1 MSKKRIFNEESLKRF
16 IKRDSRSL
24 LEIAEY
30 FNVTPKEI
38 NKLLLTMKENKYNI
52 LEDSSPMIA
61 LGTDMNTGVVTHPF
75 DPRMWQ
81 GDTLKFGFSSDN
93 HMCNNN
99 SREDVNNLLYDIF
112 ASEGIEVVYNGGN
125 WIDGEHHF
133 NKNEI
138 FIRGCTNQL
147 KYCAKNYP
155 YRKGIITKFIAGDD
169 HEGWYVQREG
179 INVGEYLVKH
189 RRDLGMNDLEY
200 LGYGEADILLNEPDQ
215 KHESWL
221 RVLHPGGGSAYALSY
236 TMQKL
241 VESYQGGEKPT
252 IILAGHY
259 HKLDYSFPREVHAI
273 QLGTTCDQT
282 LFMRKK
288 KIQAMVGGGI
298 VEARRA
304 ADGSINRVKVE
315 FITFYDKSFYIGK
328 DKYFKG

>member
-1 MSKKRIFNEESLKRF
+1 MSKKILTLEALKRF
-16 IKRDSRSL
+16 IKKDSRSL
-24 LEIAEY
+24 FDIATY
-30 FNVTPKEI
+30 FNATPREVQKM
-38 NKLLLTMKENKYNI
+38 LLQMKNQHYNI
-52 LEDSSPMIA
+52 LEDTSSMVA
-61 LGTDMNTGVVTHPF
+61 LGTDMNVGVVVHPF

-81 GDTLKFGFSSDN
+81 GDVLKFGFSSDN

-99 SREDVNNLLYDIF
+99 SREDVNELLYDIF
-112 ASEGIEVVYNGGN
+112 ADEGIKTVFNGGN
-125 WIDGEHHF
+125 MIDGEHHF

-138 FIRGCTNQL
+138 FVRGCTNQL
-147 KYCAKNYP
+147 KYCAEHYP
-155 YRKGIITKFIAGDD
+155 HRKGITTRFVAGDD

-189 RRDLGMNDLEY
+189 RKDLKMNDFEY
-200 LGYGEADILLNEPDQ
+200 LGYGEADILLSEPGQ
-215 KHESWL
+215 PHESWL
-221 RVLHPGGGSAYALSY
+221 RVVHPGGGTAYALSY

-259 HKLDYSFPREVHAI
+259 HKLDYSFPREVHAV
-273 QLGTTCDQT
+273 QMGTTCDQT

-298 VEARRA
+298 IEARRA

-328 DKYFKG
+328 DKYFK